1 MEYSSL
7 STPDYG
13 NVVDRDYFADA
24 GIHPLWAGM
33 PRIAGPAFTV
43 QLASGDNLML
53 HVAIHEAPPGSIIVV
68 NAVDERYAVAGG
80 NVCAVARERG
90 IQGFVIDGVIRDLG
104 EVRDMQFPVFARGIF
119 PVPGAK
125 QFHAPLNQPIT
136 CGGAPVRA
144 DDIVVA
150 DEEGIVFLP
159 GHEAA
164 SVFSR
169 AEARFE
175 QDRRQSLKEWRK
187 AHQEKVMAALGKA
200 SGETPLP

>member
-1 MEYSSL
+1 MEYSTL
-7 STPDYG
+7 ATPDYG
-13 NVVDRDYFADA
+13 NILDRDCFADA
-24 GIHPLWAGM
+24 GIHPLWSGM

-53 HVAIHEAPPGSIIVV
+53 HAAIHEAPPGCIIVV
-68 NAVDERYAVAGG
+68 NAVDGRYAVAGG

-90 IQGFVIDGVIRDLG
+90 IRGFVIDGVIRDLG

-150 DEEGIVFLP
+150 DEEGIVFIP

-164 SVFSR
+164 SVFTR
-169 AEARFE
+169 AKARFD
-175 QDRRQSLKEWRK
+175 QDHQQSLETWRK
-187 AHQEKVMAALGKA
+187 GHQQKVAAALEKA
-200 SGETPLP
+200 SRENP